1 MSSEITLSTHLQSKA
16 RSADR
21 QEYRRQ
27 NQTASFPI
35 SPANLSKHTSLQ
47 CFQGK
52 SSIQLCEVW
61 LSQWPCALPAGSPG
75 AFLPGKLCSL
85 TSRGWAQDGQVGWQ
99 MVAWGC
105 SSAALTKGQECLSF
119 PLSICTTPLFI
130 CFLIGAKSD
139 KCWTELEV
147 ICSSSCLPELG
158 DKVVFKRVCMFSHMS
173 VIGPY
178 IGNLKKDQLNVS
190 WCKPLS
196 TWASL
201 HILHAGC

>member
-21 QEYRRQ
+21 QEYRCQ

-105 SSAALTKGQECLSF
+105 SSAGVDEGPGMSLLSPFHFHDPFIYLFSNRGQVWQVLNWARSY
-119 PLSICTTPLFI
+119 LFL
-130 CFLIGAKSD
+130 F
-139 KCWTELEV
+139 
-147 ICSSSCLPELG
+147 
-158 DKVVFKRVCMFSHMS
+158 VF
-173 VIGPY
+173 
-178 IGNLKKDQLNVS
+178 
-190 WCKPLS
+190 
-196 TWASL
+196 TWV
-201 HILHAGC
+201 GR